1 MSTTAKPA
9 TILFVHSADELYGS
23 DRVLLEL
30 ARRLDRARF
39 RPLVVVPCDIPYQG
53 QLRAAL
59 TEAGVQ
65 SLRVNMGVL
74 RRRYLRWSG
83 IVPYVYRL
91 GLGALSLARIIRRER
106 VALVHSNTGAV
117 WAGALAARLTGRPH
131 VWHIHEIVTRPASV
145 RRAIAYMATRLSER
159 VIAISQAVSEHLLS
173 DAPGQSRHIVV
184 IPDAVDTERFRPD
197 NDGLALRREWGVEP
211 DEVLVGQVGRLS
223 AWKGPEDLL
232 AAAAQVAA
240 RRDKVRFV
248 LVGDVVPGEEERL
261 GRLRAQS
268 AALGLEDRVI
278 WAGFRTDVPQVMAAL
293 DLLVLPSRLPE
304 PFGMVLLEAMATG
317 KPVIATDQGGPREI
331 VRDGET
337 GFLVPP
343 GDPTALA
350 KAISTLAADA
360 ALRRQMGLA
369 ARARAVQRFS
379 LTPYVAAVEALY
391 QDLLR
396 ATAT

>member
-1 MSTTAKPA
+1 
-9 TILFVHSADELYGS
+9 
-23 DRVLLEL
+23 
-30 ARRLDRARF
+30 
-39 RPLVVVPCDIPYQG
+39 
-53 QLRAAL
+53 
-59 TEAGVQ
+59 
-65 SLRVNMGVL
+65 
-74 RRRYLRWSG
+74 
-83 IVPYVYRL
+83 
-91 GLGALSLARIIRRER
+91 
-106 VALVHSNTGAV
+106 
-117 WAGALAARLTGRPH
+117 
-131 VWHIHEIVTRPASV
+131 
-145 RRAIAYMATRLSER
+145 
-159 VIAISQAVSEHLLS
+159 
-173 DAPGQSRHIVV
+173 
-184 IPDAVDTERFRPD
+184 
-197 NDGLALRREWGVEP
+197 LALRREWGVEP

-350 KAISTLAADA
+350 EAISTLAADA